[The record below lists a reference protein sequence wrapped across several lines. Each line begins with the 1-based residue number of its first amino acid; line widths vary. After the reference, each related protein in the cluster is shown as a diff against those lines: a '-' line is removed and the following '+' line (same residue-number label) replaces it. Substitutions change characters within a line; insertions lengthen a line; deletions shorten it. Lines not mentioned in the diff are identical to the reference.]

1 LENAED
7 DLAPLLPD
15 EIADRLRRFAEAV
28 RAALARR
35 AEEMAVFLAAARA
48 EDGQDRKAYAARV
61 FSQLPPALRPA
72 AFKAWEGADVARF
85 LAEQLLRA
93 ATTQDRI
100 EEARPLLDGARW
112 TLALTLE
119 A

>member
-1 LENAED
+1 
-7 DLAPLLPD
+7 
-15 EIADRLRRFAEAV
+15 
-28 RAALARR
+28 
-35 AEEMAVFLAAARA
+35 
-48 EDGQDRKAYAARV
+48 
-61 FSQLPPALRPA
+61 LRPA